1 MHTMTHTVMTSITT
15 MLRTAP
21 GFAELDADC
30 LEHIATDGDLAEV
43 KAGEVLFCQ
52 RTMPESL
59 FVLFDG
65 RICLTGTAEASSAV
79 VDILEPASSF
89 VLANVLMDEPYQM
102 GAYTVADSL
111 LVRIPAQSVRAAVRS
126 RPTTAMAL
134 MRAISAEFDSLIRQV
149 VDLKA
154 RIAAQRLGTYLLS
167 QLKEPIAATAEFRLP
182 VSKGLL
188 ALWLG
193 CRAENLSRAFTT
205 LRAYGVETH
214 GSRVLL
220 HDVGRLRG
228 YAGAILRVQSDGTA
242 RQPVE
247 KVFGDAFRLR
257 ARRPPHGG

>member
-1 MHTMTHTVMTSITT
+1 MMTSITT

-30 LEHIATDGDLAEV
+30 LEHIAHQGDLAEV
-43 KAGEVLFCQ
+43 KAGEELFRQ
-52 RTMPESL
+52 WTMPESL
-59 FVLFDG
+59 FVLFNG
-65 RICLTGTAEASSAV
+65 RICLTGTSTESTHAV

-102 GAYTVADSL
+102 GAYTVTDSL
-111 LVRIPAQSVRAAVRS
+111 LARIPAGAVRTS
-126 RPTTAMAL
+126 TKSQPAAAMAM
-134 MRAISAEFDSLIRQV
+134 MRAMSTELGNMMRQV

-167 QLKEPIAATAEFRLP
+167 QLTEQTAANAQFRLP

-188 ALWLG
+188 ASWLG
-193 CRAENLSRAFTT
+193 CRAENLSRAFST

-220 HDVGRLRG
+220 HDVVRLRD
-228 YAGAILRVQSDGTA
+228 YAGAINPVQSNGIA

-247 KVFGDAFRLR
+247 KVLGDAFRLR
-257 ARRPPHGG
+257 AKRPPSAV